1 MLFIFQI
8 FVTFGY
14 KKVKNSDKKLSHFDI
29 PSSVR
34 KICDEALSYCYNLK
48 SIFIPKTVTKIE
60 DSPFVGCNRL
70 ASIEVDAANPN
81 YRAEGNCCLTK
92 NGKTLV
98 FGCKTSS
105 IPQGVER
112 IDRWAFGR
120 CKGLKHIEMPQSLK
134 TVGEFAFYECLNLME
149 VRLNEGLTTIETW
162 AFGGCEHLDSIEIP
176 STVTKIEQCAFDYCP
191 CWKKI
196 ILLDSYERPD

>member
-1 MLFIFQI
+1 
-8 FVTFGY
+8 
-14 KKVKNSDKKLSHFDI
+14 
-29 PSSVR
+29 
-34 KICDEALSYCYNLK
+34 
-48 SIFIPKTVTKIE
+48 
-60 DSPFVGCNRL
+60 VGCNRL

-112 IDRWAFGR
+112 IDRWAFG
-120 CKGLKHIEMPQSLK
+120 S
-134 TVGEFAFYECLNLME
+134 
-149 VRLNEGLTTIETW
+149 
-162 AFGGCEHLDSIEIP
+162 CEHLDSIEIP